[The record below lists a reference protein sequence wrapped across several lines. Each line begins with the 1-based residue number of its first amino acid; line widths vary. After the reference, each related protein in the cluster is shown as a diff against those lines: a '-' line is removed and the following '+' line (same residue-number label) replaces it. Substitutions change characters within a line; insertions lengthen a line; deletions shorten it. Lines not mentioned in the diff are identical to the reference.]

1 MRLPMMTLCLAAA
14 FAVTGCSR
22 EAAPTGAASA
32 PEGRADPVAAVVE
45 HDPFSYA
52 EPARVRIEDLA
63 LELAM
68 DFDARTLSGSATYT
82 LDWRDESARE
92 LVLDTRDLA
101 IDKVVGERGD
111 GKWQDLEYSLA
122 EADPRLGSKLT
133 IHAPDRNPRIRG
145 PAVADSGDDR
155 WRGAALHVQPVAA
168 DPRPLLGAAAGHP
181 AGALHLHR
189 ARHQP
194 G

>member
-1 MRLPMMTLCLAAA
+1 MRPGWSAAATATFRRASARCIPATGSDPNGQLRYFAPPSPRGYTHGSDQNHGSAMRLPMMTLCLAAA

-22 EAAPTGAASA
+22 EAAPAGPASA

-82 LDWRDESARE
+82 LDWRDENARE

-133 IHAPDRNPRIRG
+133 IQAPD
-145 PAVADSGDDR
+145 
-155 WRGAALHVQPVAA
+155 
-168 DPRPLLGAAAGHP
+168 
-181 AGALHLHR
+181 
-189 ARHQP
+189 
-194 G
+194 